1 MSKRIM
7 TKLNIFSFAVFL
19 IFGINK
25 LHADKQVHLTQL
37 SKSCMAIESNLPM
50 NHAGHPCSRA
60 YSPNESLWSWLS
72 GDSQSA
78 HLHFLD
84 LTELIQANLHSLSN

>member
-7 TKLNIFSFAVFL
+7 TKFNIFAL
-19 IFGINK
+19 AMIIIFSLNTAHTNK
-25 LHADKQVHLTQL
+25 EEHLAQL
-37 SKSCMAIESNLPM
+37 TASCMAIKTNLPM
-50 NHAGHPCSRA
+50 NHAGHPCSGVYA
-60 YSPNESLWSWLS
+60 PNQNIWSWLS

-84 LTELIQANLHSLSN
+84 LVELIQANLNVLTK

>member
-1 MSKRIM
+1 MSKRIV
-7 TKLNIFSFAVFL
+7 TKFNVFAFTALL
-19 IFGINK
+19 IFGLNK
-25 LHADKQVHLTQL
+25 LHTDKEIHLAQL

-50 NHAGHPCSRA
+50 NHSGHPCSRV

-84 LTELIQANLHSLSN
+84 LAELIQANLHSLSK

>member
-7 TKLNIFSFAVFL
+7 TKFNVFAITACLILGLNQLST
-19 IFGINK
+19 NK
-25 LHADKQVHLTQL
+25 EIHLTQL
-37 SKSCMAIESNLPM
+37 SQSCMAIESNLPM
-50 NHAGHPCSRA
+50 NHAGHPCSRI

-84 LTELIQANLHSLSN
+84 LAELIQANLHSLSK